1 MLCKSYDKE
10 MACRSA
16 ATMTVFWPGKTTE
29 ACDRH
34 AEGLRRVASAM
45 GFALD
50 IRPIQNEMDSAAAT
64 NNDLH

>member
-1 MLCKSYDKE
+1 MQCKSYDKE
-10 MACRSA
+10 MACQSE

-34 AEGLRRVASAM
+34 SEGLRRIGSAM

-50 IRPIQNEMDSAAAT
+50 IRPIENEMDSAAAT